1 MEWWLFVL
9 FILVK
14 LLTITVYAFFPLH
27 YDIKFFTPDR
37 EIDVDDVTDISNL
50 DISTFSITDTS
61 GGQFVSHE
69 GIIHRVVSVSA
80 QT

>member
-61 GGQFVSHE
+61 SGQFVSHE